1 MTDFTEQ
8 GLDIFVEECIELL
21 QDMESGL
28 NQLSDDLTD
37 EELINSVFRAAH
49 TIKGSAGLFGLD
61 DIIDFTHKV
70 ENVLSSIRSGNTALS
85 VEIIEQLMRCK
96 DHIEILVEA
105 LGDDISE
112 ENRQLSQTLVAQLE
126 QVAYGQS
133 DSKTIATAE
142 NTPTVEREEHS
153 TELVATNYWHIS
165 LRFDQD
171 VLRNGMDPLSILQY
185 LANLGTLMHITTIL
199 DNFPNAD
206 DMDAESCYLGLEI
219 SFDSDADRQ
228 TIVDV
233 FQFISDDS
241 HVWVLPP
248 KSKVSEYGKLLEKL
262 QEADEVGKIGQLLID
277 TKILSEREL
286 KQALNIQ
293 EQSNDTQQPLGEI
306 LVEQQAVH
314 PETVNQALKKQQQVR
329 DNKRRESKFIRV
341 DADALDQLVNMV
353 GELVIATEGTN
364 LRAKQ
369 LDDIALIESTLAVT
383 RLVEDVRDRALN
395 LRMVQIGD
403 TFKRFNRVVRDV
415 STELNKDIKLTID
428 GGETE
433 LDKSV
438 VEKIGDPLTHLIR
451 NSIDHGIETAE
462 ERASVNKPTKGTVA
476 LNAFHDSG
484 CIVIQVSDDGRGI
497 DAEKLLAKAIAND
510 VISPEQKLSR
520 QEALQLIMHPGLSTK
535 EQVSN
540 LSGRGVGMDVV
551 KRNVESLRGSIDISS
566 ELGKGTVISL
576 RMPLT
581 LSIISGL
588 LVGVAECRYVLPL
601 DSVIEC
607 IELPKD
613 YQHSQYDGD
622 YINLRG
628 QALPFIDLGQQFNSE
643 QCFGKRRNIVVVR
656 HGDKKA
662 GLLVDTLLGENQTV
676 IKPLNKIFANL
687 AGISGST
694 ILADGDVALILDI
707 PALVALVKSQI

>member
-1 MTDFTEQ
+1 MTDLTEQ
-8 GLDIFVEECIELL
+8 GLDIFIEECIELL

-28 NQLSDDLTD
+28 NQLADDLTND
-37 EELINSVFRAAH
+37 ELINSVFRAAH

-61 DIIDFTHKV
+61 DIIGFTHKV
-70 ENVLSSIRSGNTALS
+70 ENVLSSIRAGNIPLTEPL
-85 VEIIEQLMRCK
+85 INQLMRCK
-96 DHIEILVEA
+96 DHIELLVEA
-105 LGDDISE
+105 LGEELSE
-112 ENRQLSQTLVAQLE
+112 ENTQLSFTLITQLE
-126 QVAYGQS
+126 QSAYGH
-133 DSKTIATAE
+133 TAT
-142 NTPTVEREEHS
+142 TTVATQDKSADIERELNS
-153 TELVATNYWHIS
+153 TELVSTNLWHIS

-171 VLRNGMDPLSILQY
+171 VLRNGMDPISLLQY
-185 LANLGTLMHITTIL
+185 LASLGTLVHVTPIL
-199 DNFPNAD
+199 DNFPNAN
-206 DMDAESCYLGLEI
+206 DMDPESCYLGLEV
-219 SFDSDADRQ
+219 SLDSDADRQ

-241 HVWVLPP
+241 DVWVLPP
-248 KSKVSEYGKLLEKL
+248 RTKLSEYRQLLESL
-262 QEADEVGKIGQLLID
+262 NETDEIGKIGQLLID

-293 EQSNDTQQPLGEI
+293 EQNAEQLSPLGEI
-306 LVEQQAVH
+306 LVAQQAVH
-314 PETVNQALKKQQQVR
+314 PETIQHALTKQQQVR

-341 DADALDQLVNMV
+341 DADALDQLVNIV
-353 GELVIATEGTN
+353 GELVIATEGTS
-364 LRAKQ
+364 LLAKQ
-369 LDDIALIESTLAVT
+369 LESTILIESTSAVS

-403 TFKRFNRVVRDV
+403 TFKRFNRVVRDI
-415 STELNKDIKLTID
+415 SSELGKNISLSLS

-451 NSIDHGIETAE
+451 NSIDHGIENAD
-462 ERASVNKPTKGTVA
+462 ERIAANKPVNGTVM

-484 CIVIQVSDDGRGI
+484 CIVIEVSDDGRGI
-497 DAEKLLAKAIAND
+497 DAEKLVAKAIANGLITED
-510 VISPEQKLSR
+510 HKLTR

-551 KRNVESLRGSIDISS
+551 KRNVESLRGSIDITS
-566 ELGKGTVISL
+566 ELGRGTVISL

-581 LSIISGL
+581 LSIIAGL
-588 LVGVAECRYVLPL
+588 LVGVADCRYVLPL

-607 IELPKD
+607 IELPKN
-613 YQHSQYDGD
+613 YQPSDYDGD
-622 YINLRG
+622 YFNLRG
-628 QALPFIDLGQQFNSE
+628 QALPFIDLGQRFN
-643 QCFGKRRNIVVVR
+643 QQKCQGKRRNIVVVR
-656 HGDKKA
+656 HGDKQA
-662 GLLVDTLLGENQTV
+662 GLMVDTLLGENQTV

-707 PALVALVKSQI
+707 PALVSLAKSHI